1 MKPSINSIEA
11 SVFLQINRFLS
22 FIARRSK
29 YWGKYPRRCLL
40 GIFPTRLAS
49 PPSSPDF
56 SIRTVAH
63 PTSAA
68 VHAAS
73 RPAVPPPTTTTLHGF
88 FNFLSLYNEPE
99 IRAGLMLHLIGSSPN
114 VAVHPL
120 LHEIQRL
127 ISSVL
132 PNWTLFTHSGSAI
145 SPRPIAIRSASPSSR
160 IRFATSGSRILPLVW
175 QGFPVFSLIDLD
187 I

>member
-1 MKPSINSIEA
+1 MNSIEA

-22 FIARRSK
+22 FIARHSK
-29 YWGKYPRRCLL
+29 YCGKYPRRCLF
-40 GIFPTRLAS
+40 GIFPTRRAS

-56 SIRTVAH
+56 SIRTVEQ

-73 RPAVPPPTTTTLHGF
+73 RPAVPPPTTTTLQGF
-88 FNFLSLYNEPE
+88 FNFLSLYKEPE
-99 IRAGLMLHLIGSSPN
+99 TSAGLMLHRIGSSPK

-120 LHEIQRL
+120 LQEIQRL

-132 PNWTLFTHSGSAI
+132 PN
-145 SPRPIAIRSASPSSR
+145 
-160 IRFATSGSRILPLVW
+160 
-175 QGFPVFSLIDLD
+175 
-187 I
+187 